1 MLELDVDEYD
11 TQRILT
17 LTEHHL
23 TLFVSSIYSFCNF
36 SEEERE
42 NVHALWIRAS
52 PSVKETVELYY
63 KGNDVPPHS
72 LLSGL
77 LEYGKGHSAPRSST
91 HSNC

>member
-1 MLELDVDEYD
+1 MCSNMLELDVDEYD

-36 SEEERE
+36 SEGERE
-42 NVHALWIRAS
+42 NVHTLWIRAS

-63 KGNDVPPHS
+63 KGNDKLPYS
-72 LLSGL
+72 FLSGL
-77 LEYGKGHSAPRSST
+77 LDRHMRP
-91 HSNC
+91 